1 MSQRER
7 ERERE
12 REGKFYSALSHFLF
26 VGLWLETRKERSTWI
41 EPNPKTSHLV
51 KKTRKR
57 LKGFASE
64 LRTLK
69 TLWGTF
75 YVAYLTYR
83 TKKHH
88 LLPLSNYLLFFFFF
102 LLIMFLQ
109 GTLVQKVCKWCDTL
123 VKGSWRVIDKF
134 GRVWLAIPSNLWKH

>member
-1 MSQRER
+1 MPQRER
-7 ERERE
+7 ERERK
-12 REGKFYSALSHFLF
+12 GKFYSALSHFLF

-41 EPNPKTSHLV
+41 EPNPKTNDLV

-64 LRTLK
+64 LRRLK

-88 LLPLSNYLLFFFFF
+88 LLPLSNFLLFFFVFF
-102 LLIMFLQ
+102 FWGQLCFYRAHLSKKCVN
-109 GTLVQKVCKWCDTL
+109 GVT
-123 VKGSWRVIDKF
+123 
-134 GRVWLAIPSNLWKH
+134 H